1 MNETKYLTTGS
12 LAAIKVRNH
21 KFLSYGTTVLIKK
34 MHGNTITVVPVW
46 DEKVDHKRAAVKRDS
61 DKSFVNY
68 GITSLLSDMR
78 ARGVTKVVEDKDKA
92 YFVDANI
99 LHNNLMPYF

>member
-12 LAAIKVRNH
+12 MAAIKVRNH
-21 KFLSYGTTVLIKK
+21 KFLSFGTTVFIKK
-34 MHGNTITVVPVW
+34 MHGNTITVVP
-46 DEKVDHKRAAVKRDS
+46 A
-61 DKSFVNY
+61 
-68 GITSLLSDMR
+68 
-78 ARGVTKVVEDKDKA
+78 GVEKA

>member
-12 LAAIKVRNH
+12 MAAIKVHNH
-21 KFLSYGTTVLIKK
+21 KFLSYGTTVFIKK
-34 MHGNTITVVPVW
+34 MHGNTITVVPVGE
-46 DEKVDHKRAAVKRDS
+46 EKAYRRIVAI
-61 DKSFVNY
+61 KSVRNNAFTNF
-68 GITSLLSDMR
+68 GITSLMRDMR
-78 ARGVTKVVEDKDKA
+78 ARGVTSVAEDKA

>member
-12 LAAIKVRNH
+12 LAVVKVRNH
-21 KFLSYGTTVLIKK
+21 KLLRYGTSVLIKK
-34 MHGNTITVVPVW
+34 MHGNTITVVPLV
-46 DEKVDHKRAAVKRDS
+46 DE
-61 DKSFVNY
+61 
-68 GITSLLSDMR
+68 
-78 ARGVTKVVEDKDKA
+78 KA